1 MLTPSLRRQLPKSL
15 YQCQRCSRRTFF
27 GFGSKKANA
36 LKSEDNT
43 NPLLTQDNLFHPL
56 STSPVPALR
65 QRAESIKRIG
75 KSPTGKS
82 INYDCPKSGWPTHHD
97 IVEYQA
103 DTEHEKYVPILRQ
116 SNEDEHD
123 LRSGRALDEF
133 VFPGKQ
139 DIEEGIN
146 MTSWDSFLYTRQFNA
161 VNSERSIRHVSKLLT
176 YPMTVASVLH
186 QGSPYRKRLT
196 KEGLRSISALR
207 ATLHPPI
214 SAGATNENLLAEG
227 RPFRIF
233 VLGAR
238 AESTLP
244 GDVWMQGLPFI
255 FPDISFH
262 VHFIGPEATVPKG
275 RNVVR
280 TVDGGL
286 TEYYHPRLTFST
298 HQELYHTLHQS
309 QTFGPFDP
317 YLDVFF
323 LPCPGLGH
331 PMTQGQWASTM
342 PALLE
347 SKCGIFIT
355 GYSDEDM
362 HRDIKFIAET
372 CKNEHDLLLRP
383 GLNEF
388 ASRKWD
394 VSDLNPRDVIQNNW
408 GVFGVRGKLY
418 EAVQYGSV
426 TEELSV

>member
-1 MLTPSLRRQLPKSL
+1 MFTRSSLGQAQRASR
-15 YQCQRCSRRTFF
+15 QCQICSRRTLF
-27 GFGSKKANA
+27 GFGSSKPKAS
-36 LKSEDNT
+36 LQPDNT
-43 NPLLTQDNLFHPL
+43 HPLLTPDNLFHPL
-56 STSPVPALR
+56 SNSPVPALR
-65 QRAESIKRIG
+65 QRAENIKRIG

-97 IVEYQA
+97 LEEYQA
-103 DTEHEKYVPILRQ
+103 DSEVENYFPILRQ
-116 SNEDEHD
+116 ANEDEHD

-133 VFPGKQ
+133 IFPGKQ
-139 DIEEGIN
+139 DVEEGIN

-207 ATLHPPI
+207 ATLHPPV
-214 SAGATNENLLAEG
+214 SAGAASENLLAEG

-244 GDVWMQGLPFI
+244 GDVWMQGLPLI
-255 FPDISFH
+255 FSDISFH

-275 RNVVR
+275 RNVSR

-286 TEYYHPRLTFST
+286 TEYYHPRLTFTT
-298 HQELYHTLHQS
+298 HQDLYHTLHQS
-309 QTFGPFDP
+309 QTFAPFDP

-331 PMTQGQWASTM
+331 PKTQGQWADTM

-347 SKCGIFIT
+347 TKCGIFIT
-355 GYSDEDM
+355 GYSAEDM
-362 HRDIKFIAET
+362 QRDIKFIAET

-394 VSDLNPRDVIQNNW
+394 ISDLNPRDVIQNNW

-418 EAVQYGSV
+418 EATLYGSKP
-426 TEELSV
+426 EELSA